1 MRRLG
6 SVTLGLVLSLLVLTS
21 AAAQVAP
28 QPAPEAVFFGSVP
41 TRGGVALVAVTGET
55 PVAVLLDALRDE
67 GCEPELLAVTI
78 GGRFR
83 LYSPDAPAFANREFP
98 DPLVPPRAAIVSCSP
113 ASQVRDAHLV
123 QLVTKDHALPAD
135 FVPEDLVALPE
146 QWTLP
151 GLGSERL
158 TAEAA
163 AALEEML
170 QAASD
175 AGHEIVVRSAYRSYE
190 EQVYTYQYWVDIL
203 GATEADRRSARPGHS
218 EHQLGTVVD
227 LTNAE
232 VGWDLLPEFGD
243 TPGGQWLKEHAAEY
257 GFVESYPEG
266 AEAITGYLYEPWH
279 LRYVG
284 TYHASLLEFTGLT
297 LTEYLEQLQSSSN

>member
-1 MRRLG
+1 MRRPG
-6 SVTLGLVLSLLVLTS
+6 AVALGLALSLLVLTS
-21 AAAQVAP
+21 AAAQSTP
-28 QPAPEAVFFGSVP
+28 LPAPEGVLFGSVP
-41 TRGGVALVAVTGET
+41 THGGVALVAVTGET
-55 PVAVLLDALRDE
+55 PVTLLLEALRGE

-78 GGRFR
+78 DGRFR
-83 LYSPDAPAFANREFP
+83 LYSPDAPSFANRDFP
-98 DPLVPPRAAIVSCSP
+98 DPLVPPRAAIVNCSP
-113 ASQVRDAHLV
+113 VSQLRDADLV
-123 QLVTKDHALPAD
+123 PLVTKEQALPSD
-135 FVPEDLVALPE
+135 FVPADLVTLPE
-146 QWTLP
+146 QWVLLA
-151 GLGSERL
+151 LGSERL

-163 AALEEML
+163 GALEAML

-190 EQVYTYQYWVDIL
+190 EQVYTYQYWVDVL
-203 GATEADRRSARPGHS
+203 SQEEADRRSARPGHS

-232 VGWDLLPEFGD
+232 VGWDLLPEFGE
-243 TPGGQWLKEHAAEY
+243 TPGGLWLKQHAAEY

-284 TYHASLLEFTGLT
+284 TYHASLLAFTGLT
-297 LTEYLEQLQSSSN
+297 LTEYLEQLHSTLD